1 MKAKIVKIISNQ
13 YTVVDENN
21 QRHIAIAMGKLRLGD
36 SPVVGDNVIV
46 EERDSKMT
54 IKKILPR
61 KNYMVRPLIANV
73 DQALIV
79 MSAKDPEFSATL
91 VDTLIFLIVN
101 AKIKPLI
108 CITKMDLSD
117 ESINIYIEDYRS
129 SGYHVILIDK
139 DNTDH
144 DLADI
149 LKDKITVLTGQSG
162 VGKSTLLNKL
172 NPEFNLK
179 TQKISKALG
188 RGKHTTRHCE
198 LHEVCGG
205 LVGDTPGFSS
215 LDFSEMSVEDL
226 RESVLDFKDY
236 ADKCRFRNCLHQN
249 EPGCKVKEAVLNKEV
264 SSIRYNN
271 YLDILKLIQE
281 RKEKY

>member
-13 YTVVDENN
+13 YTIVDESNN
-21 QRHIAIAMGKLRLGD
+21 RYVAVAMGKLRLGD
-36 SPVVGDNVIV
+36 SPVVGDNVIY
-46 EERDSKMT
+46 EIRDGKA
-54 IKKILPR
+54 IIENILPR
-61 KNYMVRPLIANV
+61 KNYLIRPLIANV

-79 MSAKDPEFSATL
+79 MSAKDPEFSSTL
-91 VDTLIFLIVN
+91 VDRLIFLIVH
-101 AKIKPLI
+101 AQIEPLI

-117 ESINIYIEDYRS
+117 DSIYDYIGDYRR
-129 SGYHVILIDK
+129 SGYKVILIDK
-139 DNTDH
+139 ENDDH
-144 DLADI
+144 ELGEI

-179 TQKISKALG
+179 TQKTSKALG

-215 LDFSEMSVEDL
+215 LDFNEMDAYQLRDSVPE
-226 RESVLDFKDY
+226 FNDY
-236 ADKCRFRNCLHQN
+236 INSCKFNDCLHQN
-249 EPGCKVKEAVLNKEV
+249 EPGCKVKESVNKNEI
-264 SSIRYNN
+264 SSIRYKN
-271 YLDILKLIQE
+271 YLDVLKIIQE